1 MITQTHASPLVV
13 RHRFAPWRRRA
24 VILLVLSTSTVGC
37 TRTGTSSVEGGGTP
51 SPSVS
56 HIDPQDRLL
65 ELVDAWFRTPAT
77 MSYRTAGPV
86 LGQPTTAHLC
96 LRQLYD
102 GDFGEDRTA
111 LGEDHTALLRKCS
124 QRGTL
129 RLAWDPPDGWQMDVI
144 TPVDRFTLAS
154 TRDHTLICRRGDPHA
169 CRGIPTA
176 EAIVKA
182 GADIFFQRPR
192 TILAAIGATG
202 VKTTASPTKYAGLP
216 VECFAATGRDEHVEW
231 CYAKDGRLVS
241 FLRGSGTT
249 GWRSFEATTSAS

>member
-1 MITQTHASPLVV
+1 MITETHTSPPVV
-13 RHRFAPWRRRA
+13 RPRLAPWFRKA
-24 VILLVLSTSTVGC
+24 AILLVVSASAIGC
-37 TRTGTSSVEGGGTP
+37 TRTGASSVEGGGTP

-56 HIDPQDRLL
+56 HIDPQDRLA
-65 ELVDAWFRTPAT
+65 ELGDAWLRTPAT
-77 MSYRTAGPV
+77 MSYRTTGPMP
-86 LGQPTTAHLC
+86 GQPTTAHLC
-96 LRQLYD
+96 LRQLSE

-111 LGEDHTALLRKCS
+111 VGEDRTALLRRCS
-124 QRGTL
+124 RQGTL
-129 RLAWDPPDGWQMDVI
+129 RLVWDPPDGWQMDVI

-154 TRDHTLICRRGDPHA
+154 THDRTEICRSGDPHA

-182 GADIFFQRPR
+182 GADILFQRPR

-202 VKTTASPTKYAGLP
+202 VKTTASPTKYDGLP

-249 GWRSFEATTSAS
+249 GWRSFEATTAS